1 MSADITIHQAAEKAH
16 QVELINLLIESYPL
30 KIEDNQIT
38 ALSSLMAKL
47 SSDVYVF
54 LIEEI
59 AAQEAVK

>member
-16 QVELINLLIESYPL
+16 QVELINLLIESYPH

-59 AAQEAVK
+59 AAQEATK

>member
-16 QVELINLLIESYPL
+16 QVELINLLIESHPHQL
-30 KIEDNQIT
+30 QDSEIS

-47 SSDVYVF
+47 SGDVCVF
-54 LIEEI
+54 PQEEI